1 MQSPE
6 ASTAVSPTQIQLA
19 LLAFADEVIGTLA
32 RLVAYVG
39 ALALFAI
46 LALAALGQLSD
57 LNDDEPADKPG
68 WSVADRSHPAF
79 AVNRLDSSEKTAS
92 YTILRHPEGGRRDV
106 LRLTDAA
113 DKPVAELEIYRQG
126 AEFDVTRPA
135 AAGLA
140 AQMGLGAATPLEQ
153 AGLIDTK
160 FGPVALFRPTGT
172 MEGCLGYLKRS
183 EEPGLQISGFSCQGG
198 SLPAT
203 RAAIACALN
212 RLTLLTSGNDPKLA
226 ELFRPCRA
234 EAPRLRS
241 PGIAGLAA
249 GRRQRAIARG
259 VLIGT
264 ALKWLVCMQLL
275 SARPIIP
282 SWCDPID
289 LAAVT
294 PPGLVWG

>member
-19 LLAFADEVIGTLA
+19 LLAFADEVVGTLA
-32 RLVAYVG
+32 HLFAYVG

-46 LALAALGQLSD
+46 LALAALGQLPD
-57 LNDDEPADKPG
+57 VQDEEPADKPG
-68 WSVADRSHPAF
+68 WSVADRSYPAF
-79 AVNRLDSSEKTAS
+79 AVSRLDSQEKTAS
-92 YTILRHPEGGRRDV
+92 YTIFRHPEGGRRDV
-106 LRLTDAA
+106 LRWTDTA

-172 MEGCLGYLKRS
+172 TAQGCLGYLKRS
-183 EEPGLQISGFSCQGG
+183 EEPALQISGFSCQGG

-203 RAAIACALN
+203 RAAIACTLN
-212 RLTLLTSGNDPKLA
+212 RLTLLTSGNEPKLA
-226 ELFRPCRA
+226 EMFAHA
-234 EAPRLRS
+234 ELRRRSCDSQGS
-241 PGIAGLAA
+241 PDWLLGAA
-249 GRRQRAIARG
+249 NAQLRG
-259 VLIGT
+259 
-264 ALKWLVCMQLL
+264 AL
-275 SARPIIP
+275 
-282 SWCDPID
+282 
-289 LAAVT
+289 
-294 PPGLVWG
+294 